1 MGRPRKK
8 ASDLTTAEA
17 MRKLFPTE
25 AIREGKKEAKKA
37 DERATKKD
45 SNEFSPCPRATA

>member
-25 AIREGKKEAKKA
+25 AVREAKKEAKKA
-37 DERATKKD
+37 DTKTTKKD
-45 SNEFSPCPRATA
+45 ST